1 LNTICSSDKKHGLQ
15 LSFRADIAMD
25 VPHPGDTIQAVRHQ
39 LARRISGSIMENPKF
54 FQSASHDGGRR
65 VSIEV
70 CAVVMTVEEY
80 RQLMVEQFKLGTQHA
95 LGYRSGFDFS
105 RPSGEKL

>member
-1 LNTICSSDKKHGLQ
+1 MNTICSSDKKHGLH

-25 VPHPGDTIQAVRHQ
+25 VPHPGGAIQAVQHQ
-39 LARRISGSIMENPKF
+39 LARRISGSIIENPKF
-54 FQSASHDGGRR
+54 FQSTSLDGGRHI
-65 VSIEV
+65 SLDA

-95 LGYRSGFDFS
+95 LGYRPGFDFS
-105 RPSGEKL
+105 RPPIEKL